1 MKKTNYSIILIMY
14 SMLFYI
20 LHLLNLTKKFLSPKI
35 INYNLITVFIFLI
48 IATYILLTEEK
59 TKKKQILEEKKKFD
73 FRILILFIPFLTL
86 FLIGDGALNTKI
98 IKNKSTNLTLLT
110 TEEDKNT
117 TKYDLSKIDLTIKD
131 YNYVEASLEINNYPQ
146 KWYGKTV
153 NIRGFV
159 VREAS
164 YIPIGYFAIGKYYIT
179 CCAADATLVG
189 FTVKYDKTMRVEDS
203 KYYDIKGVF
212 VKAKNQKGEDAIAI
226 KALKIEQVK
235 EEERQVYDC
244 FAYGTSNEYCG
255 MIDKMVKKEG

>member
-20 LHLLNLTKKFLSPKI
+20 LHFLNLTKKFLSPKI

-48 IATYILLTEEK
+48 IASYLLLTEDKEK
-59 TKKKQILEEKKKFD
+59 KEEKRKFKI
-73 FRILILFIPFLTL
+73 FNLVLFIPILAL
-86 FLIGDGALNTKI
+86 FFIGDATLDTKV
-98 IKNKSTNLTLLT
+98 IKNKTTNLTFN
-110 TEEDKNT
+110 EVEDDNKNIGN
-117 TKYDLSKIDLTIKD
+117 YDLNNIDLTIKD
-131 YNYVEASLEINNYPQ
+131 YNYVEASLEINNNP
-146 KWYGKTV
+146 KNWYGKTV
-153 NIRGFV
+153 KIRGFV

-189 FTVKYDKTMRVEDS
+189 FTVKSDNTMRVEDS
-203 KYYDIKGVF
+203 GYYDIKGVF

-226 KALKIEQVK
+226 KAIKIEKVK

-255 MIDKMVKKEG
+255 VIDKLIKKEG

>member
-20 LHLLNLTKKFLSPKI
+20 LHLMNLTKKFLSPKI

-59 TKKKQILEEKKKFD
+59 EKTKKILEEKKFN
-73 FRILILFIPFLTL
+73 FSILILFIPFFTL
-86 FLIGDGALNTKI
+86 FFIGDATLDTKI
-98 IKNKSTNLTLLT
+98 IKNKTTNLIFAEIT
-110 TEEDKNT
+110 EDKT
-117 TKYDLSKIDLTIKD
+117 DKKYDLSKIDLTIKD
-131 YNYVEASLEINNYPQ
+131 YNYVEASLEINNNP
-146 KWYGKTV
+146 KNWYGKTV

-189 FTVKYDKTMRVEDS
+189 FTVKSDNSMRVDDS

-226 KALKIEQVK
+226 KAIKIEKVK
-235 EEERQVYDC
+235 EEEKQVYDC

-255 MIDKMVKKEG
+255 MIDKISKKEG

>member
-20 LHLLNLTKKFLSPKI
+20 LHFLNLTKKFLSPKI

-48 IATYILLTEEK
+48 IATYLLLTEEK
-59 TKKKQILEEKKKFD
+59 IKTKKEIDKKYNFYS
-73 FRILILFIPFLTL
+73 LILFVPFLAL
-86 FLIGDGALNTKI
+86 FFIGDATLDTKV
-98 IKNKSTNLTLLT
+98 IKNKSTSLTFAQV
-110 TEEDKNT
+110 EDDNKNIGN
-117 TKYDLSKIDLTIKD
+117 YDLEKIDLTIKD
-131 YNYVEASLEINNYPQ
+131 YNYVEASLEINNNP
-146 KWYGKTV
+146 KNWYGKTV

-189 FTVKYDKTMRVEDS
+189 FTVKADNTMRVEDS
-203 KYYDIKGVF
+203 GYYDIKGVF

-226 KALKIEQVK
+226 KAIKIEKVK

-255 MIDKMVKKEG
+255 VIDKLVKKEG

>member
-20 LHLLNLTKKFLSPKI
+20 LHFLNLTKKFLSPKI

-48 IATYILLTEEK
+48 IATYLL
-59 TKKKQILEEKKKFD
+59 
-73 FRILILFIPFLTL
+73 LILFVPFLAL
-86 FLIGDGALNTKI
+86 FFIGDATLDTKV
-98 IKNKSTNLTLLT
+98 IKNKSTSLTFAQV
-110 TEEDKNT
+110 EDDNKNIGN
-117 TKYDLSKIDLTIKD
+117 YDLEKIDLTIKD
-131 YNYVEASLEINNYPQ
+131 YNYVEASLEINNNP
-146 KWYGKTV
+146 KNWYGKTV

-189 FTVKYDKTMRVEDS
+189 FTVKSDNTMRVEDS
-203 KYYDIKGVF
+203 GYYDIKGVF
-212 VKAKNQKGEDAIAI
+212 VKAKNQKGEDTIAI
-226 KALKIEQVK
+226 KAIKIEKVK

-255 MIDKMVKKEG
+255 VIDKLVKKEG

>member
-20 LHLLNLTKKFLSPKI
+20 LHFLNLTKKFLSPKI
-35 INYNLITVFIFLI
+35 INYNLITVFIFLV
-48 IATYILLTEEK
+48 IASYLLLTEDKEK
-59 TKKKQILEEKKKFD
+59 KEEKIKFKI
-73 FRILILFIPFLTL
+73 FNLVLFIPILAL
-86 FLIGDGALNTKI
+86 FFIGDSTLDTKV
-98 IKNKSTNLTLLT
+98 IKNKTTNLTFN
-110 TEEDKNT
+110 EVEDDNKNIGN
-117 TKYDLSKIDLTIKD
+117 YDLNNIDLTIKD
-131 YNYVEASLEINNYPQ
+131 YNYVEASLEINNNP
-146 KWYGKTV
+146 KNWYGKTV

-189 FTVKYDKTMRVEDS
+189 FTVKSDNTMRVEDS
-203 KYYDIKGVF
+203 GYYDIKGVF

-226 KALKIEQVK
+226 KAIKIEKVK

-255 MIDKMVKKEG
+255 VIDKLIKKEG